1 VRVVQVRV
9 ENLLSEGERPVVQ
22 SGPDNAQVLAHLLV
36 VDEVALLEV
45 GHLHLL
51 GEGSILDGG
60 ECAAAKGA
68 RL

>member
-1 VRVVQVRV
+1 
-9 ENLLSEGERPVVQ
+9 
-22 SGPDNAQVLAHLLV
+22 
-36 VDEVALLEV
+36 VALLEV